1 MCDLRQS
8 LTCFSL
14 SSSSLSNSWQD
25 SSSSVG
31 GAPVLLSLPLR
42 WDRNA
47 LSAPTPLPVPI
58 PVPAPAP
65 ALVPAPAAEPA
76 VTLEMKE
83 GGVSDAEGVTEEE
96 SPSCPCAD
104 CACFTVPSYA
114 PLEASKSTLSSR
126 TVLLSFSFSNAA

>member
-1 MCDLRQS
+1 MDMSPGDPDCPYVKYTVRVHTCVMCDLRQF

-47 LSAPTPLPVPI
+47 LSAPVP
-58 PVPAPAP
+58 
-65 ALVPAPAAEPA
+65 VPAPAAEPA

-96 SPSCPCAD
+96 SPCPCAD
-104 CACFTVPSYA
+104 RACFTVPSYT
-114 PLEASKSTLSSR
+114 P
-126 TVLLSFSFSNAA
+126 

>member
-1 MCDLRQS
+1 MRNPIQF

-25 SSSSVG
+25 SSSNVG

-47 LSAPTPLPVPI
+47 LSALASV
-58 PVPAPAP
+58 PVPAP
-65 ALVPAPAAEPA
+65 VPAPAAEPA

-104 CACFTVPSYA
+104 RACFTVPSYT
-114 PLEASKSTLSSR
+114 P
-126 TVLLSFSFSNAA
+126 